1 MLNILG
7 MSSSLR
13 RVIPEIIRTKG
24 LVAEKRDCF
33 ESNAYTCV
41 CVRVDIENVSFQTR
55 KLFSEY
61 SNKSILEISIACIE
75 GL

>member
-1 MLNILG
+1 MPT
-7 MSSSLR
+7 R
-13 RVIPEIIRTKG
+13 
-24 LVAEKRDCF
+24 
-33 ESNAYTCV
+33 V